1 MAVKTDNVTAGKVLS
16 ATVQYDNLNDAQRA
30 YDIKGEA
37 YISNK
42 SVQNIN
48 NGYVNGTNGNQLAS
62 FSSYGDSNL
71 SINFNTTTKDDVA
84 AIADAIIVFIEDVR
98 TSVDSKKTDKE

>member
-16 ATVQYDNLNDAQRA
+16 ATVQYDNSNDAQRA

-37 YISNK
+37 YISNNA
-42 SVQNIN
+42 VQNVN
-48 NGYVNGTNGNQLAS
+48 NGYVYAKDSDVNASYMAS

-71 SINFNTTTKDDVA
+71 SINFNTGDK
-84 AIADAIIVFIEDVR
+84 AIVIAITESVVGFIEDVKKN
-98 TSVDSKKTDKE
+98 VDSKN